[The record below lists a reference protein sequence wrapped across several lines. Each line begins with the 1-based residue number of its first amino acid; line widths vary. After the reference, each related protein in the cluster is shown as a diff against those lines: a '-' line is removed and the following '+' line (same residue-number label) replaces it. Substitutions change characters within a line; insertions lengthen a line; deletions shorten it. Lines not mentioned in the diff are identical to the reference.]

1 MEAFS
6 DTPALIETRAW
17 VERVVIGLKFCPFAP
32 APALKGTI
40 RYATSKATT
49 PEALL
54 EDLAT
59 ELQRI
64 VAASP
69 EEVETTLLVHPQV
82 LQDFEDYNDFLEVA
96 DGLLRVLHLEGE
108 VQIASFHPQYRFEG
122 TGADDIGNA
131 TNRSPYPMLH
141 LLREDSIARAV
152 DAYGDTSA
160 ISAANIATLEKLG
173 AAGLRALM
181 RPRDPA

>member
-1 MEAFS
+1 MLFRSVPGTRYCALPGHDQPQPNPPSPPSAGDADADADAEAE
-6 DTPALIETRAW
+6 A
-17 VERVVIGLKFCPFAP
+17 
-32 APALKGTI
+32 
-40 RYATSKATT
+40 
-49 PEALL
+49 EAL
-54 EDLAT
+54 
-59 ELQRI
+59 
-64 VAASP
+64 VARM
-69 EEVETTLLVHPQV
+69 
-82 LQDFEDYNDFLEVA
+82 
-96 DGLLRVLHLEGE
+96 GLEG
-108 VQIASFHPQYRFEG
+108 VIQIASFHPQYRFEG

>member
-1 MEAFS
+1 MCSS
-6 DTPALIETRAW
+6 DL
-17 VERVVIGLKFCPFAP
+17 
-32 APALKGTI
+32 
-40 RYATSKATT
+40 
-49 PEALL
+49 
-54 EDLAT
+54 
-59 ELQRI
+59 
-64 VAASP
+64 
-69 EEVETTLLVHPQV
+69 